1 MDAQTLQTVITT
13 LGFPIVACL
22 FLGYFIWK
30 LWTRQQEQNEKR
42 EEKLYSFIT
51 LAQATNEKLTQ
62 TNAEFVTVLNTYK
75 SDLDEIKTDVTEIKN
90 NLKG

>member
-51 LAQATNEKLTQ
+51 LAQSTNERLTQ